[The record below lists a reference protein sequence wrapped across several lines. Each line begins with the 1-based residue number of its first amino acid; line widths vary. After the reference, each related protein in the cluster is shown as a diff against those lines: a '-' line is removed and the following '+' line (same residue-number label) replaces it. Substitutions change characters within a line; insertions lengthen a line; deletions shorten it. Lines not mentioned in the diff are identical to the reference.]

1 MRINS
6 SVHCG
11 LRRIIVF
18 YFIMSVA
25 GKSSNQLFIA
35 GAVGGV
41 AVSILNLPANSALII
56 LAFNR
61 NA

>member
-1 MRINS
+1 VDFKCIAGR
-6 SVHCG
+6 G
-11 LRRIIVF
+11 ELL